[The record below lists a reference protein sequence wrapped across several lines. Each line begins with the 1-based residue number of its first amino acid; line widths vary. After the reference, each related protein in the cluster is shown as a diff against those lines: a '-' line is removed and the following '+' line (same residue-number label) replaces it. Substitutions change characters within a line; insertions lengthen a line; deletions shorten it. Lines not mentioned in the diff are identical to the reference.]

1 MVSLFNCIQ
10 LNGAIQEIEMQTV
23 MIDEITTKVEKT
35 GTNLINLNKSL
46 KNTLDGVMKGDKF
59 IMNFVLLLI
68 LLALIAFIVSQV
80 VGV

>member
-1 MVSLFNCIQ
+1 LFNCIQ

>member
-1 MVSLFNCIQ
+1 
-10 LNGAIQEIEMQTV
+10 MQTV